1 MGELTVVPVWIIQDI
16 IVLIAAVLMVFYI
29 LDKETHPKT
38 VLLQF
43 IGFCVFLRRR
53 FFEITASSLGEGF
66 YAYGRSIFDVI

>member
-1 MGELTVVPVWIIQDI
+1 MGDITVVPVWIIQDL

-43 IGFCVFLRRR
+43 IGFVF
-53 FFEITASSLGEGF
+53 FYAAVFEITASSLGKAFTPMGGVF
-66 YAYGRSIFDVI
+66 